1 MAVVMNEP
9 YCNKLEDYECDELY
23 IVEIPANIAPY
34 CGRWNDT
41 FGSEPWTKSFLITS
55 RLKKR
60 QLDKVINRLIERSK
74 KLPAWN
80 YIGVQENELI

>member
-1 MAVVMNEP
+1 MTEN
-9 YCNKLEDYECDELY
+9 YLSKLEDYECDELY
-23 IVEIPANIAPY
+23 VVEIPENSAPY
-34 CGRWNDT
+34 CGGYDGT
-41 FGSEPWTKSFLITS
+41 IGAEPGTKSFLITS

-80 YIGVQENELI
+80 YIGECENELI